1 MVTVIQGCISANV
14 KIKNKI
20 IAEIDQ
26 GAVILLGIVE
36 GDQFEDADYIANKFA
51 MLRIYNDHN
60 NKMNLSIKEIKG
72 SVLVIS
78 QFTLCASL
86 DKGRRPSF
94 LNAASPSVGEEL
106 YQHFISTLIENNIQ
120 VKTGKFGADMDVE
133 LINQGPATFILDS
146 KS

>member
-1 MVTVIQGCISANV
+1 MVTVIQRCISAKV
-14 KIKNKI
+14 KINNKV

-106 YQHFISTLIENNIQ
+106 YQYFISTLIENNIQ

>member
-1 MVTVIQGCISANV
+1 MVTVIQRCISANV

>member
-1 MVTVIQGCISANV
+1 MVTVIQRCISAKV
-14 KIKNKI
+14 KINNKV

-26 GAVILLGIVE
+26 GAVILLGIVN
-36 GDQFEDADYIANKFA
+36 GDQIHDADYIANKFA

-94 LNAASPSVGEEL
+94 LNAATPSVGEEL
-106 YQHFISTLIENNIQ
+106 YQYFISALIKNNIQ

-133 LINQGPATFILDS
+133 LINQGPATFILNS

>member
-1 MVTVIQGCISANV
+1 MVTVIQRCISANV
-14 KIKNKI
+14 KINNKI
-20 IAEIDQ
+20 ISEIHQ

-36 GDQFEDADYIANKFA
+36 GDQFQDADYIANKFA

-94 LNAASPSVGEEL
+94 LNAASSSIGKEL
-106 YQHFISTLIENNIQ
+106 YQYFISALIKNNIQ
-120 VKTGKFGADMDVE
+120 VKTGEFGAHMDVE
-133 LINQGPATFILDS
+133 LINQGPATFILNS
-146 KS
+146 KG

>member
-1 MVTVIQGCISANV
+1 
-14 KIKNKI
+14 
-20 IAEIDQ
+20 
-26 GAVILLGIVE
+26 
-36 GDQFEDADYIANKFA
+36 
-51 MLRIYNDHN
+51 
-60 NKMNLSIKEIKG
+60 MNLSIKEIKG